1 MARGHSELTRQIYGE
16 RFPQRKDYG
25 KNDDNFEF
33 GMTDYLRIS
42 GMYWGLTALELLN
55 QTHSTSQEEIVAYVK
70 NCQDP
75 ESGGISACFGHD
87 PHLLHTLSAVQI
99 LAMYDKLDAIDTEG
113 VVKYVTA
120 LQQPDG
126 SFTGDK
132 WGEVDTRFSF
142 CAVATLSLLKR
153 LDAIDVDNAVKF
165 VESCMNFDGGF
176 GSRPLSE
183 SHAGLIYCCLGF
195 LSVTNRL
202 DIVKRDVLAW
212 WLCERQLPSGGLNG
226 RPEKLPDVC
235 YSWWVLSSLTLLG
248 RLHWISGEK
257 LKKFILACQDTESGG
272 FSDRPGDVPDPY
284 HSVFGLAALS
294 LLGQP
299 EIKTVN
305 PTYCMPQHVIDRM
318 QLTPQILRRSRCS
331 HFQSACFFAVTVRDK
346 NAHLGRPCTTICP
359 KKVSDWGY
367 LPGRPIPMGE
377 DTPFG

>member
-1 MARGHSELTRQIYGE
+1 
-16 RFPQRKDYG
+16 
-25 KNDDNFEF
+25 
-33 GMTDYLRIS
+33 
-42 GMYWGLTALELLN
+42 
-55 QTHSTSQEEIVAYVK
+55 
-70 NCQDP
+70 
-75 ESGGISACFGHD
+75 
-87 PHLLHTLSAVQI
+87 
-99 LAMYDKLDAIDTEG
+99 
-113 VVKYVTA
+113 
-120 LQQPDG
+120 
-126 SFTGDK
+126 
-132 WGEVDTRFSF
+132 
-142 CAVATLSLLKR
+142 
-153 LDAIDVDNAVKF
+153 
-165 VESCMNFDGGF
+165 MNFDGGF

-318 QLTPQILRRSRCS
+318 QLTPQILR
-331 HFQSACFFAVTVRDK
+331 D
-346 NAHLGRPCTTICP
+346 
-359 KKVSDWGY
+359 
-367 LPGRPIPMGE
+367 
-377 DTPFG
+377 